1 MFILILI
8 PPLRKVE
15 PNLQPLR
22 NQPLEKV
29 EPNLQ
34 PFKKVE
40 PNLQPFKK
48 VEPNPLKNTLS
59 NIKLYWI

>member
-8 PPLRKVE
+8 PP
-15 PNLQPLR
+15 

-34 PFKKVE
+34 PLKKVE

-59 NIKLYWI
+59 NIKLYWT